1 MDVQVRR
8 IHITSKDGLTRI
20 EYDGNLIGNHL
31 QPASGSATV
40 LELVPEC
47 VALKIALSMSL
58 PEPAGFV
65 FQRVECV
72 GEVEVQWRIAYGL
85 SFVVAAQLRCIK
97 VGINFN
103 KIIFT
108 M

>member
-8 IHITSKDGLTRI
+8 SHITSKDGLTRI
-20 EYDGNLIGNHL
+20 EYDGNSIGIINHL

-65 FQRVECV
+65 FQRAECV

-85 SFVVAAQLRCIK
+85 SFVVAA
-97 VGINFN
+97 
-103 KIIFT
+103 
-108 M
+108 